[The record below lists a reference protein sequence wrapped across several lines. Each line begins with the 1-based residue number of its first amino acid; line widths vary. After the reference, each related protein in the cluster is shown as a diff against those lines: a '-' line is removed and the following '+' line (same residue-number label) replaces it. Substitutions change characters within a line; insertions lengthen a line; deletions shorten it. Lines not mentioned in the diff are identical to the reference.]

1 MPYYG
6 PEGWMVEALLYVAFS
21 LPVRGKKVMRLSEV
35 SAVLLEHQE
44 TGPFPGLLFRK
55 KYKKNIP
62 GEMPGWEMDALCGK
76 HKVSI
81 Q

>member
-1 MPYYG
+1 
-6 PEGWMVEALLYVAFS
+6 
-21 LPVRGKKVMRLSEV
+21 MRLSEV